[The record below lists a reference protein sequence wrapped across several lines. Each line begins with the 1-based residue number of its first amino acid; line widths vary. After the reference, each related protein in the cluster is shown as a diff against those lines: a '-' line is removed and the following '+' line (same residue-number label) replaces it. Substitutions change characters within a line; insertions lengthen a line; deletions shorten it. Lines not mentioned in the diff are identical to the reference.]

1 LQDFTLN
8 NTSATNGIT
17 INLSFDGVLIAA
29 GESAI
34 ANSNTA
40 FANNPISFIANVTTL
55 VTISYSGYTPTSASM
70 FFGLTNYVAD
80 SIAAGVITFNSVDT
94 TQVVP
99 LFVTITINE

>member
-40 FANNPISFIANVTTL
+40 FTNNPISFIANVTTL

-80 SIAAGVITFNSVDT
+80 TIAAGVITFNSVDT
-94 TQVVP
+94 TQAVP